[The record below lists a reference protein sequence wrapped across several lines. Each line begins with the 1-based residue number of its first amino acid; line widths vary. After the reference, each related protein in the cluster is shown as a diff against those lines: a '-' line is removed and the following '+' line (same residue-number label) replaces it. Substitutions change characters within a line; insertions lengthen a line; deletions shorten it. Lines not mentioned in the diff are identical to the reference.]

1 MTERIIPADASSAVT
16 GPRATDEA
24 QIIDLFFALFMPQLE
39 IVGRYALSLQQRLA
53 SRDDKHGDAWT
64 SAVTDADLGVQ
75 HYLEA
80 FVLAECPDWHL
91 HGEEHAQSFNTR
103 YLPAASPV
111 RLMLDPIN
119 GTRLYR
125 DGADSFDILL
135 SLSIGGRLVATVSY
149 MPARGI
155 FYGAA
160 RDRGAF
166 TANAGAHADK
176 RPMTPG
182 NDNMTLA
189 VYRADEWLGRLP
201 RGVVVFDVAR
211 AYRADDERCCM
222 NSIFTGAL
230 GGYLFGPCALLDVG
244 ATAFT
249 AAQAAG
255 IATLPDGRGF
265 DYFDA
270 FEPERE
276 GALLVCTN
284 PALHATVSGALAV
297 SR

>member
-1 MTERIIPADASSAVT
+1 MNEQVTADQSQAVER
-16 GPRATDEA
+16 
-24 QIIDLFFALFMPQLE
+24 FFAQFMPQLE
-39 IVGRYALSLQQRLA
+39 IAGRYALSLQRRLVN
-53 SRDDKHGDAWT
+53 RGGKHGDAWT
-64 SAVTDADLGVQ
+64 SVLTDADLGVQ
-75 HYLEA
+75 HFLEA

-91 HGEEHAQSFNTR
+91 HGEEYAQSFNTP
-103 YLPAASPV
+103 YLPNASPV
-111 RLMLDPIN
+111 QLLLDPIN

-135 SLSIGGRLVATVSY
+135 SLSIAGRLMATLSY
-149 MPARGI
+149 MPARGL

-160 RDRGAF
+160 RDRRAF
-166 TANAGAHADK
+166 TARSGAHAQK
-176 RPMTPG
+176 RPLQAR
-182 NDNMTLA
+182 NASMTLA
-189 VYRADEWLGRLP
+189 VYRADEWLDRLP
-201 RGVVVFDVAR
+201 VDVDVFDVAR
-211 AYRADDERCCM
+211 DYRAADERCCM

-249 AAQAAG
+249 AARADG

-265 DYFDA
+265 DYFEA
-270 FEPERE
+270 FDPERE

-284 PALHATVSGALAV
+284 PALHAAVSAALAA